1 MKSFLQRHSLLVGA
15 LLMFLCTWTIDLSN
29 SGVLPLRIPFAVVL
43 TLGWGF
49 FVVSVGMTWATLGQ
63 AAAATF
69 IKRVLIWRVGWR
81 WWLAALL
88 LLPGL
93 QLAAVLLTAWLTGL
107 PADFSAPM
115 IRAVVPLDASLLAL
129 AAPWLIFEILTN
141 GEEWGWRGYI
151 LPRLQAKHSA
161 LVSSLIVG
169 LLWSLWHLPKFLGT
183 GLNSDR
189 SFLWFTVALLAL
201 SILYTWLYNNTRG
214 SILLVMLFHATQN
227 TAGMFLPVKFAAAGG
242 LEQNVL
248 VLLIVAAAVAVLV
261 AAGAQNLSRTAERQM
276 QDPACPSRSAN
287 GTGSGLQPGL
297 ADGSGVRGPA

>member
-1 MKSFLQRHSLLVGA
+1 MKSFLQRHSLIVGV

-29 SGVLPLRIPFAVVL
+29 SGVLPLRVPFAVAL

-49 FVVSVGMTWATLGQ
+49 FVVSVGMTWATLGKD
-63 AAAATF
+63 ATATF
-69 IKRVLIWRVGWR
+69 LKRVLIWRVGWK

-93 QLAAVLLTAWLTGL
+93 QFAAVLLTAWLTGL
-107 PADFSAPM
+107 PVDFSTPM
-115 IRAVVPLDASLLAL
+115 IRAVVPLDAPLLAL

-169 LLWSLWHLPKFLGT
+169 VLWSVWHLPKFLGT

-201 SILYTWLYNNTRG
+201 SVLFTWLYNNTRG

-227 TAGMFLPVKFAAAGG
+227 TAGMLLPVKFAAAGG
-242 LEQNVL
+242 LDQNVL
-248 VLLIVAAAVAVLV
+248 VLLIVAAAVTVTV
-261 AAGAQNLSRTAERQM
+261 AAGAQNLSHTAERQI
-276 QDPACPSRSAN
+276 QHP
-287 GTGSGLQPGL
+287 T
-297 ADGSGVRGPA
+297 

>member
-1 MKSFLQRHSLLVGA
+1 MRSFLQRHSLLVGA

-29 SGVLPLRIPFAVVL
+29 SGVLPFRVPFAVTL

-49 FVVSVGMTWATLGQ
+49 FVVSVAMTWATLGQ
-63 AAAATF
+63 AATATF
-69 IKRVLIWRVGWR
+69 LKRLLIWRVGWR

-88 LLPGL
+88 LLPAL
-93 QLAAVLLTAWLTGL
+93 QGAALLLTSWLTGL
-107 PADFSAPM
+107 PVDFSAPM
-115 IRAVVPLDASLLAL
+115 IRAVVPLDAPLLAL
-129 AAPWLIFEILTN
+129 AAPWLIFEILAN

-169 LLWSLWHLPKFLGT
+169 VLWSLWHLPKFLGT

-201 SILYTWLYNNTRG
+201 SVLYTWLYNNTRG
-214 SILLVMLFHATQN
+214 SILLAMLFHATQN

-242 LEQNVL
+242 LDQNVL
-248 VLLIVAAAVAVLV
+248 VLLIVAAAVTVTV
-261 AAGAQNLSRTAERQM
+261 AAGAHNLSRTETRQV
-276 QDPACPSRSAN
+276 QNP
-287 GTGSGLQPGL
+287 T
-297 ADGSGVRGPA
+297 